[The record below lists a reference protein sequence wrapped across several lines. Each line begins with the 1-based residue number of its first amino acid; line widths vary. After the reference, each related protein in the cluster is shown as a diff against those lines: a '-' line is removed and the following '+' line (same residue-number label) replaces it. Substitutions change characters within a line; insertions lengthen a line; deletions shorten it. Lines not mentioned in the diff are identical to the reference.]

1 MFRLHKNIK
10 ILFNYIL
17 GPLLG
22 AWLFYSLYKQVK
34 GQPHLRDSIELIK
47 LAPFGKQ
54 ALKFWAVVILAF
66 INWGI
71 EARKWQLLV
80 KSLQRISYF
89 VAFKAVLSGVT
100 LSLNTPNRIGEYGG
114 RILYVKEGNRIK
126 AISLSIA
133 GSMSQLIITLLM
145 GCTGLVFLIY
155 TQQSSVNFIMGLSFF
170 WVKILLLIST
180 VAACVLLFIFFR
192 LSWLIKIIE
201 KISPFL

>member
-133 GSMSQLIITLLM
+133 GSMSQLIVTLLRDAVDW
-145 GCTGLVFLIY
+145 C
-155 TQQSSVNFIMGLSFF
+155 
-170 WVKILLLIST
+170 
-180 VAACVLLFIFFR
+180 LLF
-192 LSWLIKIIE
+192 
-201 KISPFL
+201 SPGNIATCP